1 MNKSPMTEIGAQYLR
16 DELQQRKT
24 DSRPRITAAI
34 AEARAH
40 GDLREN
46 AEYHAAREEQG
57 LNEARIADI
66 ERKLASAEIIDVT
79 KIDTDGR
86 VVFGA
91 TVELCNAATAEEVAY
106 KIVGEDEA
114 NIKAAMVSVNSPVA
128 RALIGKSEGDCVVV
142 QAPGGEIEYEILGI
156 RYE

>member
-1 MNKSPMTEIGAQYLR
+1 MNKSPMTEIGAQRLR
-16 DELQQRKT
+16 EELQKRKT
-24 DSRPRITAAI
+24 DDRPRITAAI

-46 AEYHAAREEQG
+46 AEYHAAREEQSF
-57 LNEARIADI
+57 NEARISDI
-66 ERKLASAEIIDVT
+66 EHKLASAEIIDVT
-79 KIDTDGR
+79 KIDTGGR

-91 TVELCNAATAEEVAY
+91 TVELCNTVTDEDVAY

-114 NIKAAMVSVNSPVA
+114 DIKAAMVSVNSPVA